1 LSDRLLNVVTY
12 FSKSTPHVSLQRLAL
27 WRFLCES
34 FSRIKYNH
42 LVANYLIF
50 HNVHAMTQAL
60 HKVACEGVALS
71 EEALRHLS
79 PYLTEH
85 VNRFGVYEWNPQR
98 KAPAINYGLP
108 ILQMRGGAGA

>member
-1 LSDRLLNVVTY
+1 MNKSERFNQFTQWVAFGNKGMVTENDRVEQQ
-12 FSKSTPHVSLQRLAL
+12 K
-27 WRFLCES
+27 
-34 FSRIKYNH
+34 RIKYNH
-42 LVANYLIF
+42 LVANCLIF

-60 HKVACEGVALS
+60 HKMACEGVALS

-108 ILQMRGGAGA
+108 ILQMRGGAEA